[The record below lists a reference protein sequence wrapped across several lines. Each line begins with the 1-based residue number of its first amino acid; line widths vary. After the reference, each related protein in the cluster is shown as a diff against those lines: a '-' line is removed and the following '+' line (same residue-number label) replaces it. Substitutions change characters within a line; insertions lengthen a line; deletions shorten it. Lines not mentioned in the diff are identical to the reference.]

1 LLGDRF
7 ERIKHSPCQKLFE
20 RFWQCLDMNNQDVIY
35 CRDEEIAFHLCAKE
49 NLVSYGV
56 VTHHPSSIYQ

>member
-1 LLGDRF
+1 MTSLRNRF

-20 RFWQCLDMNNQDVIY
+20 RFWKCLDMNNQDFIY

-49 NLVSYGV
+49 NLV
-56 VTHHPSSIYQ
+56 